1 MKLAGQKALAYCDK
15 PKAQDK
21 AVLIFS
27 SDPGLVSSAAD
38 TLIANRLPEL
48 DPINVVRINDD
59 NLKGDDA
66 MLADELVARSLLGGD
81 RLVRLR
87 MDKETY
93 AKQVIAL
100 LADIDSGALA
110 PEAFWVVEAKDLGKS
125 SKLRAA
131 FEDSKSALAL
141 HLFAD
146 DESTVTEFAETQLRE
161 AGVAIEPDALAAFCA
176 ELPGDRRLA
185 ISEVEKLKLY
195 ALDLGRPL
203 TLDDI
208 LSIAAAEQPRGADV
222 AADAAILGDVKSS
235 TVAINR
241 FLDAGGSPISAM
253 RTLHFRMQ
261 RVMDAAAMERPSGRA
276 LRPPVFDKEW
286 PAFQRALRDWTP
298 SRIQKAFSQLYT
310 CEKACKQAGAPA
322 DAILGQLILSIAR
335 RHL

>member
-1 MKLAGQKALAYCDK
+1 MKLAGPKALAYCDK
-15 PKAQDK
+15 PKPRDK

-38 TLIANRLPEL
+38 TLAASRVPSL
-48 DPINVVRINDD
+48 DPINLVRLNDD

-87 MDKETY
+87 MEKETY
-93 AKQVIAL
+93 AKQVIAI
-100 LADIDSGALA
+100 LADIDSGALQ
-110 PEAFWVVEAKDLGKS
+110 PEAFWIVEAKDLGKS

-131 FEDSKSALAL
+131 FEASGAGLAL
-141 HLFAD
+141 HLYAD
-146 DESTVTEFAETQLRE
+146 DESTVTEYAETQLRE
-161 AGVAIEPDALAAFCA
+161 AGIAIEPEALAAFCA

-185 ISEVEKLKLY
+185 ISEIEKLQLF

-203 TLDDI
+203 TIDDV

-222 AADAAILGDVKSS
+222 AADAAILGDVKAS

-253 RTLHFRMQ
+253 RTLHFRML

-276 LRPPVFDKEW
+276 LRPPIFDKEW
-286 PAFQRALRDWTP
+286 PAYQRALREWTP
-298 SRIQKAFSQLYT
+298 TRIQKAFSQLYAG
-310 CEKACKQAGAPA
+310 EKACKQAGAPA
-322 DAILGQLILSIAR
+322 EAIAGQLFLSIAQR
-335 RHL
+335 QT

>member
-15 PKAQDK
+15 PKPRDR

-27 SDPGLVSSAAD
+27 SDPGLVSSAAE
-38 TLIANRLPEL
+38 TLIANRLPSL
-48 DPINVVRINDD
+48 DPVNAVRLNDD
-59 NLKGDDA
+59 NLKNDDA

-93 AKQVIAL
+93 AKQVIAI
-100 LADIDSGALA
+100 LADIDSGALQ
-110 PEAFWVVEAKDLGKS
+110 PEAFWVIEARDLGKS

-131 FEDSKSALAL
+131 FEASESALAL
-141 HLFAD
+141 HLYAD
-146 DESTVTEFAETQLRE
+146 DEATITEYAESQLRE
-161 AGVAIEPDALAAFCA
+161 SGVDIEPEALAAFCA

-185 ISEVEKLKLY
+185 MSEVEKLQLY

-203 TLDDI
+203 TLEDI

-222 AADAAILGDVKSS
+222 AADAAILGDAKAS
-235 TVAINR
+235 TIAINR

-253 RTLHFRMQ
+253 RTLHFRML

-276 LRPPVFDKEW
+276 LRPPIFDKEW

-298 SRIQKAFSQLYT
+298 ARIQKAFTQLYAS
-310 CEKACKQAGAPA
+310 EKACKQAGAPA
-322 DAILGQLILSIAR
+322 EAIAGQLFLAIAER
-335 RHL
+335 RA